1 MEKKQNFWC
10 KKQKVWCKKS
20 NDFGVKQIGVKKAT
34 ILV

>member
-20 NDFGVKQIGVKKAT
+20 NDFGVKQIGVKKQ
-34 ILV
+34 